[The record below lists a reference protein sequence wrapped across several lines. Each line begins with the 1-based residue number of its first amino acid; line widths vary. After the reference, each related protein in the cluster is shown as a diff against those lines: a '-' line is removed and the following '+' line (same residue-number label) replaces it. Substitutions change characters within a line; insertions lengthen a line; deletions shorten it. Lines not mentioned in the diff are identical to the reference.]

1 MRQRLARFLF
11 VTITATA
18 ACRGGSPTT
27 TSANQSAGSAIA
39 LAATPP
45 APPPVPTPAGG
56 DTTTV
61 PANTATATA
70 TKSDDGKN
78 ADHEGQFAMKKSE
91 AKDQAQY
98 AGVLA
103 ANQKGVGNGS
113 AIGTITGASGTGYG
127 YGMGAVG
134 GGRTHR
140 VAGHHAANAPMQQ
153 QAPATP
159 DPVSNTES
167 YTHHDANAWITAA
180 KDHLS
185 TFAADVDTASYTIAR
200 RKLNEGALPPHDAV
214 RVEEFVNY
222 FRYAYPAPSDA
233 KPFSVTM
240 DAAPSPFAKDRTII
254 RVGVAT
260 KALSVAQRKNAN
272 LVFLVDVSGSMQSP
286 DKLELAKRSLRIL
299 VDNLKDGDT
308 VSLVTYAGDTRL
320 VLPPT
325 GLEHKGDIMNAI
337 EELTAGGGTGM
348 ASGIETAYDE
358 ALKGMK
364 PGVISRVLVLTDGD
378 ANIGPSTHDEI
389 LKMIAGKVKEGVT
402 LSTIGFGM
410 GNYKDDMME
419 ALADKGNGNAFYVDG
434 LSAAKRIFQE
444 QLGSTLEVV
453 AKDVKLQVDFDPT
466 LVKRYR
472 LIGYEDRDIADN
484 DFRNDKVD
492 AGEIGAGHQV
502 TALYEVELTPAAA
515 DSTAPIATTRVRWK
529 EPDGTKATEA
539 AYVFDHAN
547 LAASFAAAPAD
558 LRFSFAVAAFADVLR
573 GSEDAKTWSLGDI
586 RAIANAASAT
596 GATDTDRADRSELVS
611 LIDRAIKVAGP
622 TKTAIAQ

>member
-1 MRQRLARFLF
+1 MPPPSNG
-11 VTITATA
+11 ATA
-18 ACRGGSPTT
+18 AAT
-27 TSANQSAGSAIA
+27 GSA
-39 LAATPP
+39 AAT
-45 APPPVPTPAGG
+45 ATPVPT
-56 DTTTV
+56 
-61 PANTATATA
+61 
-70 TKSDDGKN
+70 DGK
-78 ADHEGQFAMKKSE
+78 DHGEGQYAMKADTKATE
-91 AKDQAQY
+91 NAAPAKPMHVQQQASTTSGLIGATGKGSGSGY
-98 AGVLA
+98 
-103 ANQKGVGNGS
+103 GVGAGR
-113 AIGTITGASGTGYG
+113 G
-127 YGMGAVG
+127 GMRAHAA
-134 GGRTHR
+134 THH
-140 VAGHHAANAPMQQ
+140 GANAPMG
-153 QAPATP
+153 
-159 DPVSNTES
+159 DKDLDDGGGNTES
-167 YTHHDANAWITAA
+167 YEHHDANAWTIAS

-200 RKLNEGALPPHDAV
+200 RKLDEGALPPHDAV

-222 FRYAYPAPSDA
+222 FRYAYPAPTDA
-233 KPFSVTM
+233 RPFSVTM
-240 DAAPSPFAKDRTII
+240 DAAPSPFAKDRTIV

-260 KALSVAQRKNAN
+260 KPLSVAQRKNAN

-308 VSLVTYAGDTRL
+308 VALVTYAGDTRL

-364 PGVISRVLVLTDGD
+364 PGTISRVLVLTDGD

-389 LKMIAGKVKEGVT
+389 LKLIAGKVKEGVT

-419 ALADKGNGNAFYVDG
+419 QLADKGDGNAFYVDG
-434 LSAAKRIFQE
+434 LSAAKRIFQT

-453 AKDVKLQVDFDPT
+453 AKDVKLQVDFDPS
-466 LVKRYR
+466 LVSRYR

-515 DSTAPIATTRVRWK
+515 AAGAGPIAVTRVRWK
-529 EPDGTKATEA
+529 APDGIKATEA
-539 AYVFDHAN
+539 AYGFDRAN
-547 LAASFAAAPAD
+547 LAATFAGAPAD

-573 GSEDAKTWSLGDI
+573 GSEDARTWSLSDI
-586 RAIANAASAT
+586 RAIANGASAA
-596 GATDTDRADRSELVS
+596 GSDVDRADRSELVS
-611 LIDRAIKVAGP
+611 LIDRAIKLSGP
-622 TKTAIAQ
+622 AKTAIAQ